1 MLGMVTMSKW
11 VMYTL
16 MVWLELNG
24 LGDMFSLDD
33 ATVLWVDN
41 LMLCVSLTDWYL
53 DHVTSVVVLS
63 LS

>member
-41 LMLCVSLTDWYL
+41 LMLCVSLTDWHL